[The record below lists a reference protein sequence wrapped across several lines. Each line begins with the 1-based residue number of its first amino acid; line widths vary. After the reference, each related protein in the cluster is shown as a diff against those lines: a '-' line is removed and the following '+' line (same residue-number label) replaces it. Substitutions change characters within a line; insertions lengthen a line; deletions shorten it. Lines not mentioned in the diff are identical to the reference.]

1 MPLAVCRGT
10 CFSLIE
16 LFNPQ
21 EWEPLEKIKIILT
34 MGLRNLLT
42 KKLKYWRI
50 DKDIQTLVTADTN
63 IESKTKK

>member
-1 MPLAVCRGT
+1 
-10 CFSLIE
+10 
-16 LFNPQ
+16 
-21 EWEPLEKIKIILT
+21 

-50 DKDIQTLVTADTN
+50 DKDIQTLVTADAN